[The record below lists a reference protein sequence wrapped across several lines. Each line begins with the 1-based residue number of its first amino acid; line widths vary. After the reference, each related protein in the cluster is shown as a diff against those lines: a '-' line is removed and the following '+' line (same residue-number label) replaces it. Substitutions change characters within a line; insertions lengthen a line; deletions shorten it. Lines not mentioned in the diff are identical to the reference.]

1 MELFLLNLVYRVSKP
16 DIDPVEDVEHSHTW
30 HQQIHINIPSR
41 DNVNRQETLQLHYV
55 LMEHCCWECR
65 KELHYQIMGLDVFDI
80 PFILICRD
88 TSDFKEVLNDH
99 DGDILSVVVTKL
111 IIVHEHE

>member
-1 MELFLLNLVYRVSKP
+1 
-16 DIDPVEDVEHSHTW
+16 
-30 HQQIHINIPSR
+30 
-41 DNVNRQETLQLHYV
+41 
-55 LMEHCCWECR
+55 MEHCSWECR
-65 KELHYQIMGLDVFDI
+65 KELHYQIMGLDVYDI

>member
-1 MELFLLNLVYRVSKP
+1 
-16 DIDPVEDVEHSHTW
+16 
-30 HQQIHINIPSR
+30 
-41 DNVNRQETLQLHYV
+41 
-55 LMEHCCWECR
+55 
-65 KELHYQIMGLDVFDI
+65 MGLDVFDI